1 MDKRSIGIDLG
12 GTTIS
17 FIDLYSPERINARR
31 SIPTPKTKDYI
42 VHAIADTVK
51 ELLAKTAGTPAAIGL
66 AVAGQID
73 LAGKSII
80 FSPNLP
86 FKEEFPLAS
95 KIEKA
100 VGLNVVLENDANAA
114 AIGEKVFGDAKGM
127 DDFIVLTLGTG
138 IGSGIYTG
146 GKLLRGHS
154 NAGGEAGHIVINPEG
169 PPCGCGNMGCLEAY
183 ASGSA
188 IARMAKEFTGR
199 NMNAKKICEEAIMGN
214 EDAAALLEYAGER
227 LGDGLVTLINIFNP
241 EAIFFTGSLAGA
253 PANYFEPA
261 FTKAWESSFGTM
273 GKGLRLEVSRLKGDS
288 GLLGAAGLV

>member
-1 MDKRSIGIDLG
+1 MEKRRIGIDLG

-17 FIDLYSPERINARR
+17 FIDLYSTEQINARK
-31 SIPTPKTKDYI
+31 SVLTPETNEEI
-42 VHAIADTVK
+42 VDAIVYTVK
-51 ELLAKTAGTPAAIGL
+51 DLLSKGEEPEGIGL

-73 LAGKSII
+73 ITGKSII

-100 VGLNVVLENDANAA
+100 LGLKVVLENDANAA
-114 AIGEKVFGDAKGM
+114 AIGEKVFGSAKDM

-146 GKLLRGHS
+146 GKLLRGHR
-154 NAGGEAGHIVINPEG
+154 NAGGEAGHIVLNPEG
-169 PPCGCGNMGCLEAY
+169 PVCGCGNLGCLEAY

-188 IARMAKEFTGR
+188 IARMAKEFTGKK
-199 NMNAKKICEEAIMGN
+199 MNAKMVCEEATMGN

-227 LGDGLVTLINIFNP
+227 LGDGLVTLTNIFNP

-273 GKGLRLEVSRLKGDS
+273 GESLLLEVSKLKDDS